1 MVLARML
8 AKLGRW
14 IASGLGYLLFTLVA
28 LGLCLWLL
36 FPKDGM
42 HRLLVRSFNAALPEA
57 QWRVG
62 SVAFAFPLAVRL
74 DRIEGYARGDDKK
87 PLIHIDH
94 LTVAPD
100 MGEAVR
106 AQRLKAAYSLALAK
120 GTVVGT
126 LSMQDRKSGMLQVD
140 GTLQGVHLPEL
151 GALTRPLQREVQ
163 GVLAGSFD
171 GVIQSSTMTVQE
183 LNAKVRVEN
192 GRLELKQPVLGNTA
206 LPFAQVSAVLALK
219 GQQLQLTE
227 GMVDSKLF
235 AGAFT
240 GEVRLRKDFP
250 ASALA
255 VKGNLQPRPELF
267 KGVAG
272 KAAALQAVRMQFKD
286 RPLPFRLSGD
296 LRAPAIH
303 FEEFAVLLK
312 TLEKESK

>member
-1 MVLARML
+1 ML
-8 AKLGRW
+8 TKLGRW
-14 IASGLGYLLFTLVA
+14 IASGLGYLLFTLAA

-36 FPKDGM
+36 FPKDGV
-42 HRLLVRSFNAALPEA
+42 HRLLVRSLNAALPEA
-57 QWRVG
+57 QWRMG

-87 PLIHIDH
+87 PLLLIDQ

-100 MGEAVR
+100 MGEALR

-126 LSMQDRKSGMLQVD
+126 LSMQDRKSGLRVD

-171 GVIQSSTMTVQE
+171 GVIQSSPMTVQE
-183 LNAKVRVEN
+183 LNAKVWVEN

-250 ASALA
+250 ASTLA

>member
-1 MVLARML
+1 ML
-8 AKLGRW
+8 TKLGRW
-14 IASGLGYLLFTLVA
+14 IASGLGYLLFTLAA

-36 FPKDGM
+36 FPKDGV
-42 HRLLVRSFNAALPEA
+42 HRLLVRSLNAALPEA

-74 DRIEGYARGDDKK
+74 ERIEGYARDDDAK
-87 PLIHIDH
+87 PLLLIDQ

-126 LSMQDRKSGMLQVD
+126 LSMQDRKSGLRVD
-140 GTLQGVHLPEL
+140 GTLQGVQLPDL
-151 GALTRPLQREVQ
+151 AALTRPLQRDVQ

-171 GVIQSSTMTVQE
+171 GVLRFTPSVSVKE

-192 GRLELKQPVLGNTA
+192 GRLALKQPVLGNTV
-206 LPFAQVSAVLALK
+206 LPFAQVSATLALK

>member
-1 MVLARML
+1 ML
-8 AKLGRW
+8 TKLGRW
-14 IASGLGYLLFTLVA
+14 IVSGLGYLLFTLVA
-28 LGLCLWLL
+28 LGLCLWRL
-36 FPKDGM
+36 FPKDGV
-42 HRLLVRSFNAALPEA
+42 HRLLVRSLNAALPEV

-62 SVAFAFPLAVRL
+62 SAAFAFPLAVRL
-74 DRIEGYARGDDKK
+74 DRIEGYARGDNAK
-87 PLIHIDH
+87 PLLLIDH

-126 LSMQDRKSGMLQVD
+126 LSMQDRKSGMRVD

-151 GALTRPLQREVQ
+151 AALIRPLQREVQ

-171 GVIQSSTMTVQE
+171 GVIQSSPVPVQE

-192 GRLELKQPVLGNTA
+192 GRLELKQPVLGNTV
-206 LPFAQVSAVLALK
+206 LPFAQVSATLALK

-250 ASALA
+250 ASTLA
-255 VKGNLQPRPELF
+255 VKGSLQPRPELF
-267 KGVAG
+267 KGVAV
-272 KAAALQAVRMQFKD
+272 KAASLQAVRMQFKD
-286 RPLPFRLSGD
+286 RPLPFRLSGE

>member
-1 MVLARML
+1 ML
-8 AKLGRW
+8 TKLGRW
-14 IASGLGYLLFTLVA
+14 IASGLGYLLFTLAA

-36 FPKDGM
+36 FPKDGV
-42 HRLLVRSFNAALPEA
+42 HRLLVRSLNAALPEA

-74 DRIEGYARGDDKK
+74 ERIEGYARDDDAK
-87 PLIHIDH
+87 PLLLIDQ

-126 LSMQDRKSGMLQVD
+126 LSMQDRKSGLRVD
-140 GTLQGVHLPEL
+140 GTLQGVQLPDL
-151 GALTRPLQREVQ
+151 AALTRPLQRDVQ